1 MPSFFTS
8 RDHRM
13 EISPAL
19 RGRPATCGCGSALA
33 STERIPV
40 SAAPPSAAPAVLRK
54 SLFFIL
60 ELLSF
65 CLISFLGAQSLASV
79 SSAREDGVVS
89 KDFVG
94 LGTFFSR
101 YLELCQRCLPARE
114 AALAYTHGRFTTSDR
129 KPFATEKLELPWK
142 QMRKRNVLS
151 STIAQHEQ
159 DLSDVIPWEQVRT
172 DLFRKS

>member
-1 MPSFFTS
+1 MDHLYIALKVAPVTPGAFTFNGSGSPPPMCRSMPSKPQLGHPTSPRACFTASWMPSIFTS
-8 RDHRM
+8 REHRM

-114 AALAYTHGRFTTSDR
+114 A
-129 KPFATEKLELPWK
+129 
-142 QMRKRNVLS
+142 
-151 STIAQHEQ
+151 
-159 DLSDVIPWEQVRT
+159 
-172 DLFRKS
+172 